1 MAQDMKQCWW
11 LSAAAGC
18 VPSPHTSRSW
28 CPWINPAKM
37 PREKKGLLCVIVA
50 SPKFFH
56 LPQRKPLTK
65 SQERMAG
72 EGMEATP
79 SPSIRW
85 REACCGT
92 CSWSPPAWDKG
103 GLTFLSQLLAGHSP
117 VNLPRLPLKP
127 CSWCEWGM
135 LSPFA
140 RHVRSK
146 YPCLPLKC
154 KWKLHR
160 DQIKVSSGNK
170 QGLSFL
176 DNGQP

>member
-1 MAQDMKQCWW
+1 MAQDMKQRWW
-11 LSAAAGC
+11 LTAAAGC

-28 CPWINPAKM
+28 CAWINPAKM
-37 PREKKGLLCVIVA
+37 PREKKGLLCVILA

-117 VNLPRLPLKP
+117 VNLPRLLWSHADGVNGVCSVPLP
-127 CSWCEWGM
+127 DMCVQSI
-135 LSPFA
+135 LAS
-140 RHVRSK
+140 
-146 YPCLPLKC
+146 L
-154 KWKLHR
+154 
-160 DQIKVSSGNK
+160 
-170 QGLSFL
+170 
-176 DNGQP
+176 